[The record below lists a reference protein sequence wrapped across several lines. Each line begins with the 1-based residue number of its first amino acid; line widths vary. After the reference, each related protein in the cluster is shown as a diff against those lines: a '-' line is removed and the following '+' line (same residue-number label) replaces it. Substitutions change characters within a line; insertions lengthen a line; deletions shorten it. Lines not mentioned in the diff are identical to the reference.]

1 MVDNIFIEIDKT
13 AKAYGSFINKQLQ
26 VAQSCISYEQF
37 IILNSLL
44 QQNGQ
49 SQIQISLHV
58 ERDKSSVT
66 RILDTLEKRNLIER
80 KVNKKDRR
88 KNHIFHTCFGKQEA
102 LKAKKIV
109 SDAEEKTLLNIDEVT
124 YKSFKNILIKITC
137 NLSHT
142 L

>member
-1 MVDNIFIEIDKT
+1 MVDNIFIEIYKT
-13 AKAYGSFINKQLQ
+13 AKAYGSFVNKQLQ

-49 SQIQISLHV
+49 SQIQISIHV

-66 RILDTLEKRNLIER
+66 RILDTLENRNLIER
-80 KVNKKDRR
+80 KVNKEDRR
-88 KNHIFHTCFGKQEA
+88 KNLIFITHFGKQEA

-109 SDAEEKTLLNIDEVT
+109 NDTDGKTLLNIDEVT
-124 YKSFKNILIKITC
+124 FKRFKNILIKITC
-137 NLSHT
+137 NLGHN

>member
-1 MVDNIFIEIDKT
+1 MVDNIFTEIYKT
-13 AKAYGSFINKQLQ
+13 AKAYGSFINKQLHE
-26 VAQSCISYEQF
+26 AQSCISYEQF
-37 IILNSLL
+37 VILNSLL

-58 ERDKSSVT
+58 GRDKSSVT

-80 KVNKKDRR
+80 KVNKEDRR
-88 KNHIFHTCFGKQEA
+88 KNHIFHTRFGKQEA

-109 SDAEEKTLLNIDEVT
+109 NDADEKTLLNIDEVT
-124 YKSFKNILIKITC
+124 YKSFKNSLIKITC
-137 NLSHT
+137 NLGHT